1 MLYTDLKMK
10 QVLLLCMGVV
20 AVCNLTAQVPTYT
33 IDETFDSG
41 ETFWAAGSVSDMHIL
56 ANGKILVGGYFD
68 NQLLNGMGMIYSDG
82 QLDNSWGGY
91 DYYGVPEIIA
101 LEDGYVFPTIYSYG
115 RVLLDGYG
123 WGMMHNTSWSE
134 YQFGGTSSPYNV
146 ERVWDIYQ
154 LENGDL
160 LLGGAIANDTLLP
173 NQLRGISRIHADGT
187 HDPTFPVLIITPTTH
202 HGSVH
207 RIFRAPDG
215 AWYISGGFTAINGHE
230 TNRVARL
237 TADFEVDTTF
247 VSPFIYD
254 GFFNVD
260 ANIVLVDNQSR
271 VWVSGYRM
279 RLQANPTDTI
289 QMIRLLANGVV
300 DETFSPVKL
309 NFTNPVWLNYTPN
322 IAFGVQEIVTHPGN
336 YFIYGNFDLFQDT
349 LQPSITAVN
358 DAGIIQSNF
367 FEGQGAEEQHFYINN
382 EIHYK
387 MPRVSVVK
395 QLMEGGLLIGGSF
408 TQFMGQERYSVV
420 KLKPGFVGIEKP
432 EHTLDINLFP
442 NPASQTLN
450 ISLQSPYV
458 KSGVVYNALGIQV
471 LAFQFK
477 NQETQLTIGNLE
489 PGIYFIKIAL
499 GNGQMGVRKF
509 VKT

>member
-1 MLYTDLKMK
+1 MP
-10 QVLLLCMGVV
+10 LLALMAILNCH
-20 AVCNLTAQVPTYT
+20 AQIPTYT
-33 IDETFDSG
+33 IDETFDAG

-115 RVLLDGYG
+115 RMFLDGIG
-123 WGMMHNTSWSE
+123 WGMVHNNAWSE
-134 YQFGGTSSPYNV
+134 YQYGGTSSPYNV

-160 LLGGAIANDTLLP
+160 LLGGAIANDTLSP
-173 NQLRGISRIHADGT
+173 NQLRGISRIHADGS
-187 HDPTFPVLIITPTTH
+187 HDPTFPVLNITPITH

-207 RIFRAPDG
+207 RIFRAPNG

-230 TNRVARL
+230 TNRLAKL
-237 TADFEVDTTF
+237 TSNFEVDTTF

-254 GFFNVD
+254 GFLNVD

-300 DETFSPVKL
+300 DETFSPAKL
-309 NFTNPVWLNYTPN
+309 NFTNPVWLNITPN
-322 IAFGVQEIVTHPGN
+322 IAFGAQEIVNHPGN
-336 YFIYGNFDLFQDT
+336 YFIYGQFDYFQDT
-349 LQPSITAVN
+349 LQPSITVVN

-382 EIHYK
+382 DIHYQ

-408 TQFMGQERYSVV
+408 TQFMDQERYSVV
-420 KLKPGFVGIEKP
+420 KLKPGFVGLDERKP
-432 EHTLDINLFP
+432 ELDLDLYP
-442 NPASQTLN
+442 NPAFQTLN

-471 LAFQFK
+471 MAFRLLK
-477 NQETQLTIGNLE
+477 ENTQLNIGKLE
-489 PGIYFIKIAL
+489 PGIYFVKVEL
-499 GNGQMGVRKF
+499 ENGQVGVKKF
-509 VKT
+509 VKIN